1 MTDPVA
7 RDSLLRRWTHSHEE
21 DSEGRMVFR
30 PADHEF
36 PPSRGRVTYDLSA
49 HGALSGAAPGPTDR
63 PADTAGTWELQDDG
77 RTLVLRVEGQAEQR
91 LQIESLEDDRMV
103 VRR

>member
-1 MTDPVA
+1 
-7 RDSLLRRWTHSHEE
+7 
-21 DSEGRMVFR
+21 MVFR
-30 PADHEF
+30 PADYEF

-49 HGALSGAAPGPTDR
+49 HGELSGAAPGPTDR
-63 PADTAGTWELQDDG
+63 PTDTAGTWELQGDG
-77 RTLVLRVEGQAEQR
+77 RTLVLRIEGQAEQR